1 MKTSSELALQNID
14 EFLLDFLSEE
24 IIVTVNYESSRVTE
38 GSKFIIEFNNEKV
51 LDKFID
57 IETNSFT
64 FVRPKQIKNQLTI
77 RMLGKKPFDTVVKD
91 GIIIKDTYIKLENI
105 FINRYELKQDFLK
118 KHAIY
123 KDKNNNIIEFMSG
136 FWHDGCITL
145 EFDWPFEFWFNDK
158 EKHDHNYAM
167 ANLTDQSIE
176 VLKNELGISLRKLRY

>member
-77 RMLGKKPFDTVVKD
+77 RMLGKKPFDTVVQD
-91 GIIIKDTYIKLENI
+91 DIIIKDFFNI
-105 FINRYELKQDFLK
+105 N
-118 KHAIY
+118 KH
-123 KDKNNNIIEFMSG
+123 
-136 FWHDGCITL
+136 T
-145 EFDWPFEFWFNDK
+145 
-158 EKHDHNYAM
+158 
-167 ANLTDQSIE
+167 NL
-176 VLKNELGISLRKLRY
+176 Y